1 MSSHEFALTVPGD
14 RTYRELAV
22 ELTARYVESLGVA
35 SAAQAAFRKAFAA
48 TVDELADET
57 ADIHVSADN
66 HPAGLEVTVTSRNRS
81 SSVRVPVSPAK
92 S

>member
-35 SAAQAAFRKAFAA
+35 SAAQAAFRKTFVA
-48 TVDELADET
+48 TLDDLADDT
-57 ADIHVSADN
+57 SDIHVVADN
-66 HPAGLEVTVTSRNRS
+66 HPTGLEVTVTSRNRS
-81 SSVRVPVSPAK
+81 SSVHVRVPSDK